1 MNSEPPVPETSVLA
15 VASHSLSAA
24 IPTCARPRTWLL
36 LTDYLHSNVG
46 NKIAVFVLQSL
57 GCDVAALNTVQFSN
71 HTGYRQWKGTKVTA
85 QEITDLWDGLKQS
98 YLNRFDMMLSG
109 YVPGAAAVEAVGNIA
124 KELKEKSQAKPGSFF
139 WVLDPVMGDNG
150 KLYVADDVVPAYRGL
165 VHLADLILPN
175 QFEAELLSEVKI
187 TDFASLRA
195 AVETLHSRYNLPHIV
210 ITSVSLPLTA
220 EQASP
225 ESRPPAHT
233 MSVVGSTRTSTGKSR
248 LFSITFPVFEAYFS
262 GTGDMF
268 AALMVV
274 RMREA
279 VASSS
284 LKDKASWLSDDDV
297 DALDLPL
304 AKAAEKVLAS
314 MHEVL
319 SRTCE
324 AMQAELDRELAGEP
338 AQEEGLNEEERAKT
352 VHLLKSRAAELRLAR
367 NWGCL
372 RGPVIEYRAVKL
384 E

>member
-1 MNSEPPVPETSVLA
+1 M
-15 VASHSLSAA
+15 
-24 IPTCARPRTWLL
+24 
-36 LTDYLHSNVG
+36 
-46 NKIAVFVLQSL
+46 
-57 GCDVAALNTVQFSN
+57 
-71 HTGYRQWKGTKVTA
+71 
-85 QEITDLWDGLKQS
+85 
-98 YLNRFDMMLSG
+98 
-109 YVPGAAAVEAVGNIA
+109 
-124 KELKEKSQAKPGSFF
+124 
-139 WVLDPVMGDNG
+139 
-150 KLYVADDVVPAYRGL
+150 
-165 VHLADLILPN
+165 
-175 QFEAELLSEVKI
+175 
-187 TDFASLRA
+187 
-195 AVETLHSRYNLPHIV
+195 
-210 ITSVSLPLTA
+210 SLPLTA

-248 LFSITFPVFEAYFS
+248 LFSITFPVFDAYFS

-297 DALDLPL
+297 GALDLPL

-324 AMQAELDRELAGEP
+324 AMQAELDRELVGEP
-338 AQEEGLNEEERAKT
+338 TKEEGLSEEERAKK
-352 VHLLKSRAAELRLAR
+352 VHLLKSSAAELRLAR

-372 RGPVIEYRAVKL
+372 RGPAIEYRAVKL